1 MSILNPN
8 DFIGK
13 YNISKNQLNLTPLQT
28 CIDSVEFKIMNQ
40 LFGVELLA
48 LYTQGIED
56 DEEIYT
62 VLFDQLVFEYNDN
75 QYISNGITEMLK
87 GFTYYAFFVETT
99 TQAST
104 NGNVI
109 ESSENSR
116 MANDVETNIYLR
128 YNEAVNTFNAIQT
141 YLFVNSDVYPTFK
154 GIKKRLMTWF

>member
-62 VLFDQLVFEYNDN
+62 VLFDQLVFEYNDK

-87 GFTYYAFFVETT
+87 GFTYYSFFVETT

-116 MANDVETNIYLR
+116 MANDIETNIYMR
-128 YNEAVNTFNAIQT
+128 YNEAVRTFNAIQL
-141 YLFVNSDVYPTFK
+141 YLLVNSDVYPTFK
-154 GIKKRLMTWF
+154 GMKKHLMTWF